1 MSNQSHSE
9 SSTAE
14 DSVTPLLNETM
25 LRSEVLFWQ
34 ELIESSSD
42 DLPPESVERMEQAL
56 ELARSRL
63 STLFDR
69 YQSAGDVRD
78 LDRSN
83 VFYLQ
88 RPATVRK

>member
-1 MSNQSHSE
+1 MSYQSHSE
-9 SSTAE
+9 SSSAE

-42 DLPPESVERMEQAL
+42 ALPPESVERMEQAL

-69 YQSAGDVRD
+69 YQSAGDVGD
-78 LDRSN
+78 LDDSN
-83 VFYLQ
+83 VIYLH
-88 RPATVRK
+88 RPASARK